1 MAMQLEVFDRHREED
16 EENLPGAKGVDLNSP
31 LDVFHA
37 IYNQVRLYMCR
48 YHFPGEN
55 HAYIFKH

>member
-37 IYNQVRLYMCR
+37 IYNQVRSIHVLVSL
-48 YHFPGEN
+48 PG
-55 HAYIFKH
+55 